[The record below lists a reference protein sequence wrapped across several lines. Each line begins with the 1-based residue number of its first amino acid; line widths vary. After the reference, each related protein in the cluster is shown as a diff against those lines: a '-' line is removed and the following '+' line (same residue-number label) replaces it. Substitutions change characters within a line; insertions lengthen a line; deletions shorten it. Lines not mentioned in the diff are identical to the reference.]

1 MGGKKSIKEKLKA
14 FKEKVNKDMPV
25 KKMILFGSRAQGKT
39 GRDRD
44 IDLIVVS
51 PEFRK
56 LDFFRRGARMY
67 DYWDL
72 RYPVDFLCYTPEE
85 FKKLSKMITIVR
97 EAVKTG
103 IEI

>member
-1 MGGKKSIKEKLKA
+1 MGEKKTIKEKLKK